1 MFVSFLIDIG
11 LEEGTQ
17 VRQLFR
23 MYMEFKIRRIFTG
36 LAATLSVDILIVNSY
51 FVCKHKKMLA
61 LVNNSVKMLGNLT
74 QIAPLLNYFSF

>member
-1 MFVSFLIDIG
+1 MLSFNVFVSFLIDIG

-36 LAATLSVDILIVNSY
+36 FTLIVSVDSLIVNSC
-51 FVCKHKKMLA
+51 FVRKHKK
-61 LVNNSVKMLGNLT
+61 NCW
-74 QIAPLLNYFSF
+74 PR